1 MKVKKK
7 ELKRVNIL
15 IEPSKWKLFC
25 EISRKNNSDASKETR
40 KLIDMYLEYW
50 VSELEK
56 EKDGNNEI

>member
-1 MKVKKK
+1 MKVKKM

-50 VSELEK
+50 ISEYKK
-56 EKDGNNEI
+56 EKDEK

>member
-1 MKVKKK
+1 MKSKKM